1 MAGRAGFRGV
11 LVAVAACG
19 VLGGCAVEGGLV
31 GTAVTREADPAVVAR
46 AAEIEGAGPAVQA
59 EMVAFYRSVCVVQ
72 TRYRA
77 DLQAAEA
84 GGGQLTPVRY
94 RDAAAAMLAARATA
108 ADTAR
113 RGVAE
118 LPIPELFPEEWR
130 SAQAELILLFDGL
143 HLADRSRATEMAAV
157 DPGDPEHLKTAARDL
172 IAASAEQIANQNP
185 RVRLVADRL
194 PASDQVRRETAELA
208 ECQTRS

>member
-1 MAGRAGFRGV
+1 MAGRAGFLGV
-11 LVAVAACG
+11 VVAVAAGG

-31 GTAVTREADPAVVAR
+31 GSAVTREADPGVVAR
-46 AAEIEGAGPAVQA
+46 AAEIEGAGPGTQA
-59 EMVAFYRSVCVVQ
+59 SMVAFFRSVCVVQ

-84 GGGQLTPVRY
+84 AGGQLTPVRY
-94 RDAAAAMLAARATA
+94 RDAAAGMLSARAAA
-108 ADTAR
+108 ADSAR

-118 LPIPELFPEEWR
+118 LPIPDLFPEEWR

-143 HLADRSRATEMAAV
+143 HLADRARASEMAAV
-157 DPGDPEHLKTAARDL
+157 DPADAEHLKTAARDL
-172 IAASAEQIANQNP
+172 IAASAEQIENQNP

-194 PASDQVRRETAELA
+194 PASEPVRRATSELA